1 MAPRHMHLHGAPA
14 DHAEWMPEPTDDDF
28 DAIALEEAM
37 TRAREAAYVALATL
51 DAA

>member
-14 DHAEWMPEPTDDDF
+14 DHVEWSAVPTVDDF
-28 DAIALEEAM
+28 DDRALEEAM
-37 TRAREAAYVALATL
+37 IEAREDAYRALAEL